1 MAQPGGGATAAPATP
16 LSRRP
21 RAPPAPADPRRLEP
35 RPRPHRPAPSQLG
48 GAAGY
53 QEDVMHHDLT
63 AIQPGW
69 AVYDTNEDK
78 LGDVMEAGPGYVLVQ
93 KGLLFVK
100 DIYIPESAIAETDA
114 ANGRVYINVAKGDV
128 DSMGWDQPPA
138 GDSGQGQG
146 ADYDYGV
153 VGQGGAAGTTTTTTT
168 ETATTGATTG
178 NITGDVMDE
187 ADSRRLTLHEE
198 ELQAQTRR
206 EQAGEVA
213 VSKRVVQEN
222 QQVEVPVTHEEVEVR
237 RVRVNRAD
245 AGSEP
250 AFADEGETIRGPV
263 TAEAVEVTK
272 TPRVV
277 EEIEISKR
285 PVTERQTVSD
295 TVRREEADISREGDV
310 TVAGDGGMTSD
321 PRGGDLVG
329 AGTDRFQRTSV
340 DDVAGVDDAD
350 ATTGTADDDVR
361 DITGI

>member
-1 MAQPGGGATAAPATP
+1 
-16 LSRRP
+16 
-21 RAPPAPADPRRLEP
+21 
-35 RPRPHRPAPSQLG
+35 
-48 GAAGY
+48 
-53 QEDVMHHDLT
+53 MHHDLT

-78 LGDVMEAGPGYVLVQ
+78 LGDVMEAGAGYVLVQ

-128 DSMGWDQPPA
+128 DSMGWDQPPTV
-138 GDSGQGQG
+138 DSTQGQG
-146 ADYDYGV
+146 SDFDYGV
-153 VGQGGAAGTTTTTTT
+153 VGGGSSTTTTTTT
-168 ETATTGATTG
+168 ETTATGATTG
-178 NITGDVMDE
+178 NITADVMDE

-206 EQAGEVA
+206 EQAGEIA
-213 VSKRVVQEN
+213 VSKRVVEEN

-245 AGSEP
+245 AGDEA
-250 AFADEGETIRGPV
+250 AFTDDGETIRVPV
-263 TAEAVEVTK
+263 TAETVEVTK

-321 PRGGDLVG
+321 QRSGDLVG
-329 AGTDRFQRTSV
+329 AGADRFERTSV
-340 DDVAGVDDAD
+340 DDVAGVGGGD
-350 ATTGTADDDVR
+350 ATTGDADDDVR
-361 DITGI
+361 DINRI